1 MSDDYFCSRCGQGFV
16 WERMKSTPSGNL
28 FCPDCWPK
36 IDAKSE
42 PIRKCPVDGSDMQR
56 LLVAELVLIDVC
68 KTCGGSWFDKDELA
82 IIRTRAKDAGW
93 GDGFVIGWL
102 VG

>member
-1 MSDDYFCSRCGQGFV
+1 
-16 WERMKSTPSGNL
+16 MKSTPAGNL

-36 IDAKSE
+36 IDAKNE
-42 PIRKCPVDGSDMQR
+42 PVRKCPVDGSDMQKR
-56 LLVAELVLIDVC
+56 LVAELVLIDIC
-68 KTCGGSWFDKDELA
+68 KTCGGSWFDNEELE

-102 VG
+102 AG